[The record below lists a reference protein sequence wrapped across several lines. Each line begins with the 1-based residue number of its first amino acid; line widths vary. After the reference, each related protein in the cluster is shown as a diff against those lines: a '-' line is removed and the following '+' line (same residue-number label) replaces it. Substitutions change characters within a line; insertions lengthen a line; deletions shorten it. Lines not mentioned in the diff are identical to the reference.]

1 MESNGAYKLWQRN
14 FMHQFRT
21 IFQDNLSIV
30 ASPDNDAKYF
40 RLSRNLLELG
50 TRSAQRWF
58 KIIYPTF
65 FSSHIRGFFV
75 FSSSLTS
82 KLLFKINIII
92 FLVLSDWWNFVPA
105 HRRIGGVIHY
115 FVFFFVFC
123 IRSLFTFSMF
133 LFTSHH
139 INGGRETVCLAHR
152 GIGGPGRGGL
162 ENLTATRATPA
173 RWTTSDAG
181 IRTFRSYIFPTTPYA
196 GIMRNS
202 WLKGMECELV
212 IRSQIVMELWS
223 KSWYLVFVKSHM
235 MKGLIGVQ
243 IDVRFLAALQLHTYV
258 PSSRTE

>member
-1 MESNGAYKLWQRN
+1 MARTSFDKGILCTNLEQYFK
-14 FMHQFRT
+14 T
-21 IFQDNLSIV
+21 IFQLWPALIMMQNILG
-30 ASPDNDAKYF
+30 SPAIFWN
-40 RLSRNLLELG
+40 LELG
-50 TRSAQRWF
+50 LLKDDSRSY
-58 KIIYPTF
+58 IPHF

-115 FVFFFVFC
+115 FVFFFVFG
-123 IRSLFTFSMF
+123 IRSLFTFSML

-173 RWTTSDAG
+173 R
-181 IRTFRSYIFPTTPYA
+181 
-196 GIMRNS
+196 
-202 WLKGMECELV
+202 
-212 IRSQIVMELWS
+212 
-223 KSWYLVFVKSHM
+223 
-235 MKGLIGVQ
+235 
-243 IDVRFLAALQLHTYV
+243 
-258 PSSRTE
+258 